1 MTFQLTTSDASN
13 FWPHHRTQ
21 TSHSLNCETIRY
33 TSFYVGLNT
42 IHSVYPSKNRAP
54 SMLCHPYN
62 IVRRTWLLSVGSHGH
77 GVHRQQRRSPW
88 IENSRPLDVRSQR
101 IRGFVRIVRYGLSFM
116 VFQCH
121 NSESTYWAGD
131 TLLHVHIHLS
141 QISAQKSKE
150 GTTHARKTSKLFVDT
165 FQQLPPFKSAL
176 QLTCNPCWKRIRY
189 KLKRNT
195 RSLWKKPLR
204 VLEVQERNHMSSY

>member
-1 MTFQLTTSDASN
+1 MFTLRKTGHRQCCVIPRTLYEEHDYFLWGVMDMACIVSKEGHLELKTAGPLMSDPKE
-13 FWPHHRTQ
+13 F
-21 TSHSLNCETIRY
+21 
-33 TSFYVGLNT
+33 
-42 IHSVYPSKNRAP
+42 
-54 SMLCHPYN
+54 
-62 IVRRTWLLSVGSHGH
+62 VGS
-77 GVHRQQRRSPW
+77 SALA
-88 IENSRPLDVRSQR
+88 SFPL
-101 IRGFVRIVRYGLSFM
+101 VRYGLSFM

-176 QLTCNPCWKRIRY
+176 QLTCNPC
-189 KLKRNT
+189 
-195 RSLWKKPLR
+195 
-204 VLEVQERNHMSSY
+204 